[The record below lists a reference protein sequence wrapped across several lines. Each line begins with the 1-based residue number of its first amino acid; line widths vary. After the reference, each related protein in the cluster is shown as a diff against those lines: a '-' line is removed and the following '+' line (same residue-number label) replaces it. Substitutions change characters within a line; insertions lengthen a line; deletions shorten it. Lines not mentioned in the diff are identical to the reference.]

1 MMVTIRMVAERC
13 GMSVAA
19 VSRALNY
26 RTGVAPEKAEEI
38 RRMAREMGYCPN
50 EAARTLKTSRS
61 HNIGVL
67 YDNMLTHEF
76 FSTVLEGIHC
86 EAGEQGYEITFLNNG
101 HGMSYYEHAQRRQ
114 CDGVIIAQGPFGHN
128 TVTPLLESSMPVVS
142 IEFGYPGR
150 TVVSNDNVAAMEESV
165 RYLCGMGHRRIAF
178 VHGESGQVTSERLTG
193 FYRGCR
199 AGGISV
205 PESYVVPARYNMRA
219 ASALATRR
227 LMGLSRP
234 PSCIMYPDDMSYI
247 GGLEELERLGLS
259 VPEDVSCFGFGGVG
273 MVTVMRPV
281 LSTYFQDGK
290 EMGRVAAR
298 EMISAIE
305 DPRCYAAR
313 PIIVPGRLMPGG
325 TVRDLNHE

>member
-1 MMVTIRMVAERC
+1 MVTIRMVAERC

-19 VSRALNY
+19 VSRALNH
-26 RTGVAPEKAEEI
+26 RAGVAPEKAEEI

-67 YDNMLTHEF
+67 YHNMLTHEF

-86 EAGEQGYEITFLNNG
+86 EAGERGYEITFLNNG
-101 HGMSYYEHAQRRQ
+101 PGMSYYEHAQRRQ
-114 CDGVIIAQGPFGHN
+114 CAGVIIAQGPFGHN
-128 TVTPLLESSMPVVS
+128 SVTPLLESSMPVVT
-142 IEFGYPGR
+142 IEFGYPGH

-165 RYLCGMGHRRIAF
+165 HYLCGMGHRRIAF
-178 VHGESGQVTSERLTG
+178 IHGDPGQVTSERLTG

-199 AGGISV
+199 AEGISV
-205 PESYVVPARYNMRA
+205 PESYVVSAHYRMRA

-227 LMGLSRP
+227 LMGLPRP
-234 PSCIMYPDDMSYI
+234 PSCILYPDDMSYI
-247 GGLEELERLGLS
+247 GGLEELERMGLS
-259 VPEDVSCFGFGGVG
+259 VPEDVSCFGFGGVSL
-273 MVTVMRPV
+273 VTVMRPV

-298 EMISAIE
+298 EIISAIE